1 MAGLPGLP
9 ALDRKPCCQNPVLR
23 PVARLGLRNGGEGTV
38 NGTAPG
44 PTSGAGAFTY
54 CGWGRGGNLV
64 LLLSSGFHPQA
75 PFLTI
80 KSHLSLDGC
89 VGN

>member
-38 NGTAPG
+38 NGTGLLGPHLGQEHSQAVLGVGEGIWFCYLAVASAPTK
-44 PTSGAGAFTY
+44 P
-54 CGWGRGGNLV
+54 
-64 LLLSSGFHPQA
+64 
-75 PFLTI
+75 PF
-80 KSHLSLDGC
+80 
-89 VGN
+89 